1 MYKEY
6 SFVSGYTSG
15 VCELS
20 KCLAV
25 NLRKGVGK
33 MLCYQSDIISIAHPF
48 LDTEA
53 VPTILHYYTYGQ
65 VKRHLTEVG

>member
-6 SFVSGYTSG
+6 SFVSGFTSG

-48 LDTEA
+48 LDT
-53 VPTILHYYTYGQ
+53 
-65 VKRHLTEVG
+65 